1 MGCSESAEH
10 HTVDAGTGI
19 AVAEDTNKS
28 ADNEVNTYR
37 SQCDIDV
44 NCSVVRV
51 GDAHAS
57 NKNTCANRR
66 DDSADANFPSISTDS
81 YITRSGRTVKK
92 PARLVAEL

>member
-57 NKNTCANRR
+57 NKNICANRR
-66 DDSADANFPSISTDS
+66 DDGADANFHQLAPTATSLNLA
-81 YITRSGRTVKK
+81 G
-92 PARLVAEL
+92 L